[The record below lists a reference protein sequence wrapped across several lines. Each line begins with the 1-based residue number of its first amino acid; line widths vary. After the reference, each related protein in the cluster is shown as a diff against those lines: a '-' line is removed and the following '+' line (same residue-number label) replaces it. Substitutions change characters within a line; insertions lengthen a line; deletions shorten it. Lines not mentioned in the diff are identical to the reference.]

1 MVHGVRSI
9 LTCIVTQR
17 SLFLQLHRAL
27 TTNLRPVVPLA
38 QGNCN
43 VLLFGNL
50 MVQERDADGERFL
63 QIRTLL

>member
-17 SLFLQLHRAL
+17 SLFLHRAL

-43 VLLFGNL
+43 VLLFDNL